1 MSLSFTDKVKAAKNG
16 DSAAF
21 ASIYAAV
28 YKELYHIALCNLRNE
43 HDAADAVSDAVLD
56 AFTSIGRLRD
66 EEAFKAWI
74 VRILMAKIKTRQRG
88 YIEANNARDFEAVEQ
103 ELTKEMQYD
112 GLEIVEAMGILDETE
127 RLLLSLNAVA
137 GYTSDEIAKLCKANP
152 STVRSKLFRA
162 KIKLK
167 ERLSDSGMS

>member
-1 MSLSFTDKVKAAKNG
+1 MKLSFSQLVKAAKNG
-16 DSAAF
+16 DADAF
-21 ASIYAAV
+21 AAIYAGV

-74 VRILMAKIKTRQRG
+74 VRILTAKIKTRQRE
-88 YIEANNARDFEAVEQ
+88 YIESNNARDFESVEQ

-112 GLEIVEAMGILDETE
+112 GLEIVEAMGILDENE
-127 RLLLSLNAVA
+127 RLLLSLSVIG

-152 STVRSKLFRA
+152 STIRSKLYRA

-167 ERLSDSGMS
+167 ERLQN